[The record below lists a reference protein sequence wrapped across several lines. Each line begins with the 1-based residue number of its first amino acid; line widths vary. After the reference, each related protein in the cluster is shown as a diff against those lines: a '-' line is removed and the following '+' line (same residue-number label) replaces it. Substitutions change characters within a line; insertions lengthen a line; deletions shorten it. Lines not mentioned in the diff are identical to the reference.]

1 MREPKYLRKIMLVTL
16 LAVVAAHGQ
25 RTGRLS
31 QKLLLENT
39 IQQRVTNA
47 MSKILDE
54 SQFVV
59 DVRIDL
65 AFAPDASSKGTVMRG
80 ADGRFSATQ
89 ATGDANALPESSRDA
104 TTGATSNPF
113 PIPGFPNMDALR
125 NDESVRVLEDADAA
139 DDEQALDDVPPSEL
153 DMLEGQSLFPDNG
166 TGLPQIKAMSLN
178 IILEDGVSPQT
189 IENVRQVALVASRY
203 DRDRGDIL
211 SITTASF
218 KDRRPGRRF
227 ASDISAD
234 ELLAQSSAGKQI
246 TEENEELRETLREA
260 RQRNEELMQEIRNR
274 EMEYLQQSESE
285 RKQALSD
292 LASVQN
298 ERAKDLI
305 FLQQQREESNLK
317 IQEAL
322 LQQID
327 GLRQEMTSGILSQ
340 REQNIKTVQ
349 ATSLE
354 DTIVAMR
361 IAFEREK
368 DQLQAQIEA
377 ALNPAPAQPQ
387 GLGGFLDGPGLIIVG
402 FIFFL
407 LLLALLV
414 TMVVRNRA
422 PVPAMGYGA
431 PYPPRRKKRRPKS
444 KPKEATP
451 VEATP
456 VEAAPVAEPDVV
468 AMPGASAVV
477 APEEEVE
484 WSPQAPPGDNP
495 DVLQAELKSIR
506 QSVVSM
512 TVGQQNTASRILSD
526 WLSSDPGE
534 PSEGAPS
541 AEEEAASGNGESE
554 GDEG

>member
-65 AFAPDASSKGTVMRG
+65 AFAPDARSMGTIMRG
-80 ADGRFSATQ
+80 ADGRFSSTQ
-89 ATGDANALPESSRDA
+89 STGDAIAGPESSRDA
-104 TTGATSNPF
+104 LTGATSTTFNPF
-113 PIPGFPNMDALR
+113 PIPGFPNMDPLR
-125 NDESVRVLEDADAA
+125 NDEPVRVLEDSDAA
-139 DDEQALDDVPPSEL
+139 DEEQALDDVPPSEL
-153 DMLEGQSLFPDNG
+153 NMLEGQFLFPDNG

-246 TEENEELRETLREA
+246 TAENEELRETLREA
-260 RQRNEELMQEIRNR
+260 RQRNEELIQEIRNR

-322 LQQID
+322 LKQID

-354 DTIVAMR
+354 DSLVAMR
-361 IAFEREK
+361 QAFERER

-414 TMVVRNRA
+414 TMAVRNRA

-431 PYPPRRKKRRPKS
+431 PYPPRRKKRRPKG

-451 VEATP
+451 A
-456 VEAAPVAEPDVV
+456 EAAPVAEPDVV
-468 AMPGASAVV
+468 ATPGASTVV
-477 APEEEVE
+477 GLEREVE
-484 WSPQAPPGDNP
+484 WSPQAPGDNP

-541 AEEEAASGNGESE
+541 SEEEPASGNGESE

>member
-1 MREPKYLRKIMLVTL
+1 MRDPKHFRNIILVTL
-16 LAVVAAHGQ
+16 LAAATVHGQ
-25 RTGRLS
+25 GMGRLS

-59 DVRIDL
+59 DVRIELD
-65 AFAPDASSKGTVMRG
+65 FAPDASSTGTVLRG
-80 ADGRFSATQ
+80 PAGRGSSTGAAGNANDGSV
-89 ATGDANALPESSRDA
+89 LSRDA
-104 TTGATSNPF
+104 LTRGSSNPF

-125 NDESVRVLEDADAA
+125 SDEPVRVLEDADDAA
-139 DDEQALDDVPPSEL
+139 NGAQAEDDEMPNEL
-153 DMLEGQSLFPDNG
+153 DMLEREPLIRDSG
-166 TGLPQIKAMSLN
+166 TGLPQIRNMSLN

-218 KDRRPGRRF
+218 KDRRPGTRF
-227 ASDISAD
+227 ASDINAED
-234 ELLAQSSAGKQI
+234 LMAQSTAGKQI
-246 TEENEELRETLREA
+246 TAENEELRETLREA
-260 RQRNEELMQEIRNR
+260 QQRNEELMQEIRNR
-274 EMEYLQQSESE
+274 EMEYLEQSESE

-322 LQQID
+322 LKHID

-340 REQNIKTVQ
+340 REQDIKTVQ

-354 DTIVAMR
+354 DSLVAMR
-361 IAFEREK
+361 QAFEREK

-377 ALNPAPAQPQ
+377 ALNPVQTQPQ
-387 GLGGFLDGPGLIIVG
+387 GLGGILGGPGLMIVG
-402 FIFFL
+402 FMFFL
-407 LLLALLV
+407 LLLALIV
-414 TMVVRNRA
+414 TMAMRSRA

-444 KPKEATP
+444 KPKEA
-451 VEATP
+451 
-456 VEAAPVAEPDVV
+456 APVAGPVVV
-468 AMPGASAVV
+468 ATEAT
-477 APEEEVE
+477 
-484 WSPQAPPGDNP
+484 
-495 DVLQAELKSIR
+495 
-506 QSVVSM
+506 SVP
-512 TVGQQNTASRILSD
+512 L
-526 WLSSDPGE
+526 
-534 PSEGAPS
+534 
-541 AEEEAASGNGESE
+541 
-554 GDEG
+554 

>member
-1 MREPKYLRKIMLVTL
+1 MREPIYFRKIMLVTL

-65 AFAPDASSKGTVMRG
+65 AFAPDASSMGTVMRG
-80 ADGRFSATQ
+80 ADGRFSSTQ
-89 ATGDANALPESSRDA
+89 ATGDANAVPQSSRDA
-104 TTGATSNPF
+104 PTGATSTISNPF

-125 NDESVRVLEDADAA
+125 NDEPVRVLEDSDAA
-139 DDEQALDDVPPSEL
+139 DEEQALDDVPPSEL
-153 DMLEGQSLFPDNG
+153 DMLEGQFLFPDDG
-166 TGLPQIKAMSLN
+166 TGLPRIKAMSLN

-246 TEENEELRETLREA
+246 TAENEELRETLREA
-260 RQRNEELMQEIRNR
+260 RQRNEELIQEIRNR

-322 LQQID
+322 LKQID

-354 DTIVAMR
+354 DSLVAMR
-361 IAFEREK
+361 QAFEREK

-387 GLGGFLDGPGLIIVG
+387 GLGGFLDGPGLMIVG

-414 TMVVRNRA
+414 TMAVRNRA

-431 PYPPRRKKRRPKS
+431 PYPPRRKKRRPKG

-451 VEATP
+451 A
-456 VEAAPVAEPDVV
+456 EAAPVAEPVVV
-468 AMPGASAVV
+468 ATPGASAVV
-477 APEEEVE
+477 GLEREQEVE
-484 WSPQAPPGDNP
+484 WSPQAPGDNP

-512 TVGQQNTASRILSD
+512 TVGQQDTASRILSD

-541 AEEEAASGNGESE
+541 SEEEAASGNGESE